1 MAATDGDSSEAWDD
15 RPIGLIGAAD
25 NVLRLLRMF
34 QERAHIRGSEVSR
47 DMGISRSTASRLL
60 ATLQYHGFV
69 EQDVLSRGY
78 RAGPALVDIGLAA
91 LRGIDSEFAAAAR
104 DALITLKAE
113 TNETAHLAILR
124 DITVAYIDGVESD
137 QMVRTGSRVGWTLP
151 AHATAAGKAILA
163 AMPDHEV
170 RALYTGT
177 DSPLTKGQLDAL
189 MRDIEQT
196 RSRGYGVNVGDTEPG
211 LGAVGVALLTR
222 RQPRMALIV
231 TAPLSRVD
239 DAWLVTV
246 GAAAGRIAAQVSR

>member
-1 MAATDGDSSEAWDD
+1 MASTDENPHHDEDN
-15 RPIGLIGAAD
+15 RPSGVIGAAD

-34 QERAHIRGSEVSR
+34 QDRAHIRGSEVSR
-47 DMGISRSTASRLL
+47 DMNISRSTASRLL

-69 EQDVLSRGY
+69 EQDALSRGF

-91 LRGIDSEFAAAAR
+91 LRGIDADFASTAR
-104 DALITLKAE
+104 TALVALKSQ

-124 DITVAYIDGVESD
+124 DTNVAYIDGVESD

-163 AMPDHEV
+163 AMPETEA
-170 RALYTGT
+170 RALYAGP
-177 DSPLTKGQLDAL
+177 DSPVTPDDLELLIREVA
-189 MRDIEQT
+189 ET

-211 LGAVGVALLTR
+211 LGAVGVAVPTSR
-222 RQPRMALIV
+222 SPRMALIV

-239 DAWLVTV
+239 DDWMDAA
-246 GAAAGRIAAQVSR
+246 GAAARAIAAQLAR